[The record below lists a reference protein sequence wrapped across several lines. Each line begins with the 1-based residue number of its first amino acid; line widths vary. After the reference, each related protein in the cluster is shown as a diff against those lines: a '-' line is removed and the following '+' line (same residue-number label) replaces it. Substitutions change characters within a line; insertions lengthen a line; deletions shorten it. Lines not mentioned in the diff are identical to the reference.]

1 MLPLGHMWG
10 MSKLRKH
17 LIVLFVLSVALVA
30 GACGEEDTDSG
41 AQEQSLEVEAFDN
54 YYESE
59 TLLIEPGAEVTLSFS
74 NGGGVVHSVT
84 VPDLD
89 FELEA
94 QSGDTAE
101 STFTAPDEP
110 GSLDF
115 YCKFHPDE
123 MKGVIS
129 IGGADQPIEED
140 VDSEDD
146 EDADVDVD
154 VEEEEDADASGT
166 DDPDY

>member
-1 MLPLGHMWG
+1 
-10 MSKLRKH
+10 MSKLRK
-17 LIVLFVLSVALVA
+17 LAILLVIAALALVA
-30 GACGEEDTDSG
+30 GACGEEDEDTG

-54 YYESE
+54 YYETE
-59 TLLIEPGAEVTLSFS
+59 TLLVEPGAEVTLSFS

-101 STFTAPDEP
+101 STFTAPDTP
-110 GSLDF
+110 GTLDF
-115 YCKFHPDE
+115 YCKYHPDE
-123 MKGVIS
+123 MEGVIS

-140 VDSEDD
+140 VDAEDDDADVEVDVDEED
-146 EDADVDVD
+146 EDA
-154 VEEEEDADASGT
+154 GT
-166 DDPDY
+166 TEDPDY

>member
-1 MLPLGHMWG
+1 
-10 MSKLRKH
+10 MSKLWK
-17 LIVLFVLSVALVA
+17 LSVLVVALAVIA
-30 GACGEEDTDSG
+30 PACGEGDNDSG
-41 AQEQSLEVEAFDN
+41 AQEQTLEIEAFDN

-59 TLLIEPGAEVTLSFS
+59 TLLVEPGAEVTLSFA

-84 VPDLD
+84 IPDLD

-94 QSGDTAE
+94 QSGDSVD
-101 STFTAPDEP
+101 STFTAPTEP

-123 MKGVIS
+123 MEGVLS
-129 IGGADQPIEED
+129 IGGSDQPIEED
-140 VDSEDD
+140 VDSDD
-146 EDADVDVD
+146 DDDDADVDVD
-154 VEEEEDADASGT
+154 VEEEDEDASGT

>member
-1 MLPLGHMWG
+1 
-10 MSKLRKH
+10 MSKRKKH
-17 LIVLFVLSVALVA
+17 FIVLSVVALALVA
-30 GACGEEDTDSG
+30 GACGEEEADSG
-41 AQEQSLEVEAFDN
+41 AQEQALEIEAFDN
-54 YYESE
+54 YYETE
-59 TLLIEPGAEVTLSFS
+59 TLLLEPGAEVTLSFS
-74 NGGGVVHSVT
+74 NGGGVAHSVT

-101 STFTAPDEP
+101 SSFSAPDEP

-146 EDADVDVD
+146 DDADVDVD
-154 VEEEEDADASGT
+154 VDEEDDADASGT

>member
-1 MLPLGHMWG
+1 M
-10 MSKLRKH
+10 
-17 LIVLFVLSVALVA
+17 VLMVVSVALLA
-30 GACGEEDTDSG
+30 GACGEEDNDSG
-41 AQEQSLEVEAFDN
+41 AQEQSLEIEAFDN

-59 TLLIEPGAEVTLSFS
+59 TLLLEPGAEVTLSFS
-74 NGGGVVHSVT
+74 NGGSVAHSVT

-101 STFTAPDEP
+101 STFGAPDEP

-115 YCKFHPDE
+115 YCKFHPEE

-146 EDADVDVD
+146 DDADVDVD
-154 VEEEEDADASGT
+154 VEDEDEDADASGT

>member
-1 MLPLGHMWG
+1 MWG
-10 MSKLRKH
+10 MSKPRKY
-17 LIVLFVLSVALVA
+17 LIVLMALSVALVA
-30 GACGEEDTDSG
+30 GACGEDEEDSG
-41 AQEQSLEVEAFDN
+41 AQEQSVEIEAFDN
-54 YYESE
+54 YYETE
-59 TLLIEPGAEVTLSFS
+59 TLLVEPGAEVTLSFS
-74 NGGGVVHSVT
+74 NGGGVAHSVT

-94 QSGDTAE
+94 QSGNTVD

-140 VDSEDD
+140 VDSED
-146 EDADVDVD
+146 EDDTDVDVD
-154 VEEEEDADASGT
+154 VEEEEDSDASGT